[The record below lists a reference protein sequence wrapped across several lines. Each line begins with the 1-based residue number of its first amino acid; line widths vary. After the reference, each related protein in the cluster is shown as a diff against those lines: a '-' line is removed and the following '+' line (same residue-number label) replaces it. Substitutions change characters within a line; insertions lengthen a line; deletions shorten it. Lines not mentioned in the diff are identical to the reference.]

1 MAGIKARKGTVQI
14 QPKYFVKGREVKPCQ
29 VHQKKI
35 FSNGY
40 KMLRGYVPLKEST
53 PKDKDTTIHHVEL
66 WPVSFDM

>member
-35 FSNGY
+35 SSNGY
-40 KMLRGYVPLKEST
+40 KMLRSANYL
-53 PKDKDTTIHHVEL
+53 DTGEVVKNHQGRAMPWNLIK
-66 WPVSFDM
+66 FD